1 MRVLVVYGTTEGHT
15 RKLADFMGERLKSAH
30 CGVTVTDAAGAAAP
44 DPALYDA
51 VIVAASV
58 HVARYQTSVVH
69 YARHHREALNSMPSA
84 FVSVSLSAAGD
95 DPDDWAGLDSCVQAF
110 EAQTGWKPKR
120 IHHAA
125 GAILFSA
132 YEFFRKFAM
141 KQIARA
147 RGQKVVTTEDYDY
160 TDYELLGAFVDSFVG
175 EVAPAPQPAGAV

>member
-15 RKLADFMGERLKSAH
+15 RKLAGFIGERLKGAH
-30 CGVTVTDAAGAAAP
+30 SGVTVADAASMAPP

-51 VIVAASV
+51 VIIAASL
-58 HVARYQTSVVH
+58 HVGSYQTSVVH
-69 YARHHREALNSMPSA
+69 YARHHREALNAMPSA

-95 DPDDWAGLDSCVQAF
+95 DPDDWAGLDACVRTL

-132 YEFFRKFAM
+132 YDFFRKFAM

-175 EVAPAPQPAGAV
+175 EFAPATQSV